1 MPALRRL
8 CVYCGSNHGA
18 RPAYGAAAEEVGTLL
33 AARGIG
39 LVYGGGNVG
48 LMGTVADA
56 VLAGGGEAIGV
67 IPEALMAREVG
78 HRGLTELRVVGSMHE
93 RKLAMADLSDGFL
106 ALPGGVG
113 TFEELIEITTWLQL
127 GLHRKPVGVL
137 DVEGF
142 YQPLLALLDHA
153 EAEGFLRPQHRT
165 MMQAGEDPAAL
176 LDAFATWEPPDV
188 GKWLDREET

>member
-1 MPALRRL
+1 
-8 CVYCGSNHGA
+8 
-18 RPAYGAAAEEVGTLL
+18 
-33 AARGIG
+33 
-39 LVYGGGNVG
+39 
-48 LMGTVADA
+48 MGTVADA
-56 VLAGGGEAIGV
+56 VLAAGGEAIGV

-153 EAEGFLRPQHRT
+153 EAEGFLRPQHRA
-165 MMQAGEDPAAL
+165 MVQAGTDPAAL

-188 GKWLDREET
+188 GKWLDRDET